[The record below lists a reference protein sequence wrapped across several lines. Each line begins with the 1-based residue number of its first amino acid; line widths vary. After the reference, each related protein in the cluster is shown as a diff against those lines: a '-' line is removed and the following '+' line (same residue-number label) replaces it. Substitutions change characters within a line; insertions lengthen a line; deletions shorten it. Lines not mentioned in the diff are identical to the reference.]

1 MHGFLNIRE
10 YFELGLSVH
19 QSAPDW
25 NMTSAFHHVLTRSAA
40 FQLLH
45 HIGYPIAFQLGKTK
59 AFNLTRAYYLFIN
72 ILAIAET
79 TATSVAGGKHKHFQ
93 VPTLT

>member
-1 MHGFLNIRE
+1 
-10 YFELGLSVH
+10 
-19 QSAPDW
+19 
-25 NMTSAFHHVLTRSAA
+25 MTSAFHHILTSSSA

-72 ILAIAET
+72 ILET
-79 TATSVAGGKHKHFQ
+79 TGTTVTSMAGSNRNIFMFLLGNGLGNGY
-93 VPTLT
+93 VIDGI